1 MDKDCCTCEWDEI
14 CGWKFRDERVY
25 CDKWKLEGERGNEQE
40 QSE

>member
-14 CGWKFRDERVY
+14 CGWKFRDESGY
-25 CDKWKLEGERGNEQE
+25 CENWKLEDERGNEQE